1 MIANIQKFADG
12 IYVARGKQPDQFSPL
27 PDLCLDTYPGITF
40 VANVYNELATPEFG
54 ATLLGLLGISAGMYV
69 GFKLSETKAQ

>member
-1 MIANIQKFADG
+1 MISNIQKFADG
-12 IYVARGKQPDQFSPL
+12 ITLLAENNRISFHRFQIFVWTL
-27 PDLCLDTYPGITF
+27 ILGITF
-40 VANVYNELATPEFG
+40 VANVYNELAMPEFG